1 VTWEVELDCLSLV
14 LLTFDGLFS
23 LQGQNVEEIFTV
35 LANRMPQPVET
46 TLPNAVSCQKR
57 FPGSFKSNYL

>member
-46 TLPNAVSCQKR
+46 TLPNAVSCQK
-57 FPGSFKSNYL
+57 